1 MNNNIEPLHYKV
13 GDVYEVIN
21 VIDAWQLD
29 FRLGNAVKYIARA
42 GKKDNSK
49 EIEDLQKAKKYIEM
63 KIQSLESSKIM
74 I

>member
-1 MNNNIEPLHYKV
+1 MKNNIEPLHYKV

-21 VIDAWQLD
+21 VIDAWKLD

-42 GKKDNSK
+42 GRKDVDK

-63 KIQSLESSKIM
+63 KIAVLESTKIM